1 LDSEDPK
8 LIATATLMLMQSVV
22 LLLIDRNIVS
32 GMAMLESIDAVCSS
46 WERMTAETNG
56 GITRSATM
64 IVRNFADSLKSMM
77 TN

>member
-1 LDSEDPK
+1 
-8 LIATATLMLMQSVV
+8 LIATATLILMQSVI

-46 WERMTAETNG
+46 WERMTAETNAG
-56 GITRSATM
+56 MTNRATI
-64 IVRNFADSLKSMM
+64 IVRNFTDGLKSMM